1 MGLYRMGPPAA
12 LILALKPR
20 LRADDFVETG
30 TYRGDTAA
38 WAAVHFAR
46 VATIELSPEY
56 HAAAVARFLAQ
67 PHVRALLGDSGAR
80 LREVAAALPGPAIFW
95 LDAHWSGL
103 DTAGR
108 ETECP
113 LLAELAI
120 LNAAPAAHTVLV
132 DDARLFAAPPPRP
145 HRAEFWPDLGAVV
158 DALRAGGRRHV
169 VMFEDVLIA
178 VPAAE
183 RDFLAA
189 WVQDALAAAQPV
201 GPVRRWRKKVGRA
214 IAGDG
219 PLA

>member
-1 MGLYRMGPPAA
+1 MGPPAD
-12 LILALKPR
+12 LILALQRQLR
-20 LRADDFVETG
+20 LEDFVETG

-38 WAAVHFAR
+38 WAAEHFAR

-56 HAAAVARFLAQ
+56 HAAATARFRAL
-67 PHVRALLGDSGAR
+67 PHVRVLLGDSGAM
-80 LREVAAALPGPAIFW
+80 LRKVAAELAGPAVFW

-113 LLAELAI
+113 LLAELAV
-120 LNAAPAAHTVLV
+120 LNAAPVTHTLLV

-145 HRAEFWPDLGAVV
+145 HRAELWPDLGAVL

-183 RDFLAA
+183 RAFVTDWVQNTLAA
-189 WVQDALAAAQPV
+189 QRAESRAARWWKKLRGA
-201 GPVRRWRKKVGRA
+201 GPRLG
-214 IAGDG
+214 
-219 PLA
+219 

>member
-1 MGLYRMGPPAA
+1 MGPPAD
-12 LILALKPR
+12 LILALQRQLR
-20 LRADDFVETG
+20 LEDFVETG

-38 WAAVHFAR
+38 WAAEHFAR

-56 HAAAVARFLAQ
+56 HAAATARFQAQ
-67 PHVRALLGDSGAR
+67 PQVRVLLGDSGAM
-80 LREVAAALPGPAIFW
+80 LRKVAAELPGPAIFW

-113 LLAELAI
+113 LLAELAV
-120 LNAAPAAHTVLV
+120 LNAAPVTHTLLV

-145 HRAEFWPDLGAVV
+145 HRAELWPDLGAVL

-183 RDFLAA
+183 RAFVTDWVQNTLAA
-189 WVQDALAAAQPV
+189 QRAESRAARWWKKLRGAGPRLA
-201 GPVRRWRKKVGRA
+201 
-214 IAGDG
+214 
-219 PLA
+219 

>member
-1 MGLYRMGPPAA
+1 MGPPEA
-12 LILALKPR
+12 LLLALKAR
-20 LRADDFVETG
+20 LRLDDFVETG

-38 WAAVHFAR
+38 WAAAHFAR

-56 HAAAVARFLAQ
+56 HAVAVARFRAE
-67 PHVRALLGDSGAR
+67 PRVRVLLGDSGTQ

-120 LNAAPAAHTVLV
+120 LNAAPATHTLLV

-145 HRAEFWPDLGAVV
+145 HRAELWPDLGAVL
-158 DALRAGGRRHV
+158 DALRAVGRRHV

-178 VPAAE
+178 VPVAE
-183 RDFLAA
+183 RDFLAG
-189 WVQDALAAAQPV
+189 WLQDALAAARVQ
-201 GPVRRWRKKVGRA
+201 GPVRRWRKKIGRA
-214 IAGDG
+214 IAGGG
-219 PLA
+219 PVV

>member
-1 MGLYRMGPPAA
+1 MGLFRMGPPTA

-20 LRADDFVETG
+20 MHAEDFVETG

-38 WAAVHFAR
+38 WAAGHFAR
-46 VATIELSPEY
+46 VATIELSPGY
-56 HAAAVARFLAQ
+56 HAAAAARFRGQ
-67 PHVRALLGDSGAR
+67 PQVRVLLGDSGAR
-80 LREVAAALPGPAIFW
+80 LREVAAALARPAIFW

-113 LLAELAI
+113 LLAELAV
-120 LNAAPAAHTVLV
+120 LNATAVTHALLV

-145 HRAEFWPDLGAVV
+145 HRAELWPDLGAVI

-169 VMFEDVLIA
+169 VLFEDVLIA

-183 RDFLAA
+183 RDFLAS
-189 WVQDALAAAQPV
+189 WVQDALAAQRAE
-201 GPVRRWRKKVGRA
+201 GPVRRWRKKIGRA
-214 IAGDG
+214 LAGAG
-219 PLA
+219 PAA